1 MRRGPGEWALGYRG
15 RVEPEDWRIELVRSG
30 GFAAIERRA
39 GLASDELGPDE
50 ARDYEPLLEWVE
62 SHTATPAPPGG
73 ADRFQYDI
81 SIERAGRR
89 SHVSVGEAELPRELR
104 KLLQDVLARG

>member
-1 MRRGPGEWALGYRG
+1 M
-15 RVEPEDWRIELVRSG
+15 EPHGWRIELVRSG
-30 GFAAIERRA
+30 GFAAIERHA
-39 GLASDELGPDE
+39 GLASDELGADE

-62 SHTATPAPPGG
+62 SHTETPAPAGG

-81 SIERAGRR
+81 TVERAGRR

-104 KLLQDVLARG
+104 KLLQGVLARA